1 MKTLALDI
9 GLKRIG
15 LALCIDCKIAMPL
28 DAIIRKNRNQ
38 AAKDVGKILQDYKI
52 DILVVGIPK
61 GGSSEDEMK
70 RRIEHFVSLIN
81 FEKEIIFAD
90 ESFSSKQ
97 AQELQVANLKKKD
110 GKLDS
115 LAAYLILKNY
125 YGIV

>member
-38 AAKDVGKILQDYKI
+38 AAKDVGKILQDYEI

-81 FEKEIIFAD
+81 FEKEIVFVD

>member
-28 DAIIRKNRNQ
+28 DAITRKNRNQ
-38 AAKDVGKILQDYKI
+38 AAKDVGKILQDYEI

-81 FEKEIIFAD
+81 FEKEIVFVD